1 MARHDYRA
9 TFDPY
14 RPAPS
19 LAAFLSLSLIV
30 LVPPSGGRRE
40 GQRDPRR
47 QIGLDEPATPRRANV
62 ALKRSGLTLGE
73 ISASEFGDYLR
84 QNHTLSIPHSVFCPR
99 DSAIQETGASSL

>member
-9 TFDPY
+9 TFNPY

-19 LAAFLSLSLIV
+19 LAAFLSLSPIV
-30 LVPPSGGRRE
+30 LVPPSEGRRE
-40 GQRDPRR
+40 GQRDPLR

-73 ISASEFGDYLR
+73 ISASEFGDYPRQTPGLFAPGSGMTPKAFRTLR
-84 QNHTLSIPHSVFCPR
+84 PARRRS
-99 DSAIQETGASSL
+99 